1 MRDKLREKPGHGRE
15 PSTLLQHGPGPAQH
29 HRQVRHLPERR
40 SNHSEY
46 GCEAAKRHRTAPSA
60 RSEERRV
67 GKTALL
73 RKLMQIS
80 VNRAEAQLGQLLSQ
94 SIIYHLGSRM
104 LLGRHHRLINAFSLL
119 GVAAPFHRPLLNSN
133 NSFY

>member
-1 MRDKLREKPGHGRE
+1 MAVRLQNAIE
-15 PSTLLQHGPGPAQH
+15 P
-29 HRQVRHLPERR
+29 
-40 SNHSEY
+40 
-46 GCEAAKRHRTAPSA
+46 RHRPLQLL
-60 RSEERRV
+60 
-67 GKTALL
+67 KTALL

-133 NSFY
+133 DSFY